1 MKLNSLIFFISIAI
15 SQVDYQTEIEP
26 IFYDK
31 CSGCHTSGG
40 SSGGLDLT
48 SYSTLMAG
56 GNSGASILPGDHQ
69 NSLLW
74 KRINDGSMPPSSNN
88 VSPSKVE
95 LVKKWINE
103 GALANPPSANNPPET
118 FNWLS
123 AEKDTIKISSS
134 NLSSKY
140 LLAWTESKDPD
151 GDKINYIL
159 YAKIGNNPYEAVDDT
174 SAQKIELFY
183 QDFLDNVFENS
194 TSETEIVQFTIDAT
208 DNKDTVRISGNDRI
222 VYVDRTDYL
231 SIDEQVYPKSY
242 ALYAN
247 FPNPFNPITQ
257 IRFDLPVMTNADLV
271 IYNMLGQKVKT
282 FNIPN
287 ASAGNHLITW
297 NATNELGTPVS
308 AGVYLYQ
315 LQTEGFVKTKKMILL
330 K

>member
-1 MKLNSLIFFISIAI
+1 MNLRSLIFFISIGI
-15 SQVDYQTEIEP
+15 SQVDYQTEIQP

-56 GNSGASILPGDHQ
+56 GNSGSSIVPGNHQ

-88 VSPSKVE
+88 VMPSKIE
-95 LVKKWINE
+95 LVKQWINE
-103 GALANPPSANNPPET
+103 GALANPSSINNPPEI
-118 FNWLS
+118 FSWLS
-123 AEKDTIKISSS
+123 VENDTIKISSS
-134 NLSSKY
+134 NLLSKY
-140 LLAWTESKDPD
+140 SLAWTESKDPD
-151 GDKINYIL
+151 GDKINYIV
-159 YAKIGNNPYEAVDDT
+159 YAKISNNPYEIVDDT
-174 SAQKIELFY
+174 SAQKIELLY
-183 QDFLDNVFENS
+183 QDFLDNIFENS
-194 TSETEIVQFTIDAT
+194 TSKTEIVQFTIDAT

-247 FPNPFNPITQ
+247 FPNPFNPRTQ
-257 IRFDLPVMTNADLV
+257 IRFDLPIMTNVDLI
-271 IYNMLGQKVKT
+271 IYNMLGQKIKT
-282 FNIPN
+282 FKMQN

-297 NATNELGTPVS
+297 NATNDLGNPVS

-315 LQTEGFVKTKKMILL
+315 LQAEGFVKTKKMILL